1 MAGQNNSNNPFS
13 GAIDLVKHGVDAVQQ
28 TVQVAM
34 SSIDI
39 NQACK
44 MMGNASLATAQ
55 QFVNGN
61 MPSADRLLS
70 DLIVSDPM
78 GKLLQGDKSSSQD
91 QAQAQAIKARA
102 SEVMARVAAGSV
114 SAGDLASLNMDI
126 YGKES
131 YFASGYAESAVA
143 EGQRYLGKRTLSEQT
158 GRDYKADTH
167 NFKDENELRQDIDN
181 SQRTAKSSVLTA

>member
-1 MAGQNNSNNPFS
+1 MAGPNSSNSPFS
-13 GAIDLVKHGVDAVQQ
+13 TALDYVKQGVDAVQQ
-28 TVQVAM
+28 TVQVVL
-34 SSIDI
+34 SNSNV

-44 MMGNASLATAQ
+44 MMGNASLASAQ

-61 MPSADRLLS
+61 LPSADRLLS

-78 GKLLQGDKSSSQD
+78 GKIMQGDKTSSQD

-131 YFASGYAESAVA
+131 YFASGYAENAVA

-167 NFKDENELRQDIDN
+167 NFKDEDELRQDINN
-181 SQRTAKSSVLTA
+181 SQRTAKSPVFSA

>member
-1 MAGQNNSNNPFS
+1 MAGPNTSNSPFS
-13 GAIDLVKHGVDAVQQ
+13 TALDFVKQGVDAVQQ
-28 TVQVAM
+28 TVQVVL
-34 SSIDI
+34 SNTNV

-61 MPSADRLLS
+61 LPSADRLLS

-78 GKLLQGDKSSSQD
+78 GKIMQGDKSSSQD

-102 SEVMARVAAGSV
+102 SEVMARVASGSV
-114 SAGDLASLNMDI
+114 SEGDLASLNMDI

-131 YFASGYAESAVA
+131 YFASGYAENAVA

-158 GRDYKADTH
+158 GRDYKADTR
-167 NFKDENELRQDIDN
+167 NYKDEDELRQDINN
-181 SQRTAKSSVLTA
+181 SQRTSKSSVISV